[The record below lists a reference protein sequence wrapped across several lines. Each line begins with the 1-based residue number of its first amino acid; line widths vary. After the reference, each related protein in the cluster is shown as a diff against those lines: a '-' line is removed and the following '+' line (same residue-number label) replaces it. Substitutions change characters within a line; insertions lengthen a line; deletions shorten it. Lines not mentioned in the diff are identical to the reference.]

1 LEALQRVDLRVG
13 LKERVTTEEAKGVL
27 QPLSAKLAW
36 TPSVRD
42 EEKLARTKQ
51 WVRTG
56 TVSDVPHHRG
66 QGQGDA
72 QRPKKVVT
80 FDLHANQVHYVEK
93 YIETPAGDTSP
104 QPRRKNAHSQ

>member
-1 LEALQRVDLRVG
+1 VG
-13 LKERVTTEEAKGVL
+13 LRERADPEEAKRVL
-27 QPLSAKLAW
+27 QPLTAKLAW
-36 TPSVRD
+36 TPSIRD
-42 EEKLARTKQ
+42 KEKLARTKQ

-56 TVSDVPHHRG
+56 TVSDAPHHRG

-72 QRPKKVVT
+72 QQRPKKMVT
-80 FDLHANQVHYVEK
+80 FDLHANQVYYVEK